1 MRYLPNLLKAATV
14 SVFAL
19 TAVPAMAET
28 PANALVIAQNI
39 DDIVTIDPASAY
51 EFTSG
56 EYVANTYDQ
65 LVQYDAEDTTKLAPG
80 LATSWEIDAAAK
92 TVTFELRDG
101 VKFASGNA
109 LRGTDVL
116 ESWKRVLVLQKA
128 PAFILENLGW
138 TADNIEDMVTVDG
151 NTVTVRWTGDF
162 APSFVLNV
170 LAARPAAVVDIETAM
185 ANQVDGDLGHAWLN
199 QNSAGTGPFGR

>member
-1 MRYLPNLLKAATV
+1 MKYVPMFTKALAV
-14 SVFAL
+14 SIFAL
-19 TAVPAMAET
+19 TTAPALAET
-28 PANALVIAQNI
+28 PADALVIAQNI

-65 LVQYDAEDTTKLAPG
+65 LVQYDAEDTTVLAPG
-80 LATSWEIDAAAK
+80 LATSWEIDAANK
-92 TVTFELRDG
+92 TVTFQLRDG
-101 VKFASGNA
+101 VTFSSGNP

-116 ESWKRVLVLQKA
+116 ESWRRVLVLQMA

-138 TADNIEDMVTVDG
+138 TADNLDEMVTVDG
-151 NTVTVRWTGDF
+151 STVTVKWAGDF

-170 LAARPAAVVDIETAM
+170 LAARPAAVVDIETVM
-185 ANQVDGDLGHAWLN
+185 ANQVDGKRV
-199 QNSAGTGPFGR
+199 NSSRTP